1 MKPTEQFKIKG
12 TLVIDHLDGYSYN
25 LTSKIDAENLYNR
38 LQQQQERINTLET
51 VQQQSHEIEQ
61 KLDKITKTII
71 QIQMTTSILSDELQH
86 LHEALK

>member
-1 MKPTEQFKIKG
+1 MEQFSIKG
-12 TLVIDHLDGYSYN
+12 TLVKDHIQGYSYN
-25 LTSKIDAENLYNR
+25 LLSRIDAENLYQR
-38 LQQQQERINTLET
+38 LQQQQDKINTLET
-51 VQQQSHEIEQ
+51 VQQQSKEIEQ